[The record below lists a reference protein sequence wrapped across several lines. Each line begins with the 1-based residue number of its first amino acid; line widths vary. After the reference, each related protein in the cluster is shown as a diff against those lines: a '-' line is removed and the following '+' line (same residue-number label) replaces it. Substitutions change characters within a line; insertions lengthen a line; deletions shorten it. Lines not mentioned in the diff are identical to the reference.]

1 MSPAMSSN
9 ALNMSGCITARSTA
23 HVPPID
29 QPTMPQFARCGAH
42 AVVRDHVRHNIFGE
56 VVGGVAAAA
65 VDAFGVVVECAAGVD
80 EDQHRR
86 IAADGRR
93 RSRRRVL
100 TALPVRSQSAGVLNS
115 PPIIITV
122 GSGGGGSVAYQAGG
136 R

>member
-1 MSPAMSSN
+1 MSSN

-23 HVPPID
+23 QVPPID
-29 QPTMPQFARCGAH
+29 QPDDAPVGAVGAH
-42 AVVRDHVRHNIFGE
+42 AEVRNHIRHNIFGE

-65 VDAFGVVVECAAGVD
+65 VDAFGVVVERAAGVD

-86 IAADGRR
+86 VAAVRGREVVDR
-93 RSRRRVL
+93 LDRV
-100 TALPVRSQSAGVLNS
+100 AARSQSAGVLNS

-122 GSGGGGSVAYQAGG
+122 GSGGGGLVAYQAGG